1 MGGIDMSTNY
11 VMETYGRFDVSF
23 EKGKGTKLY
32 DSEGNEFLDFVS
44 GIAVNCLGHSHP
56 SIVKTIQEQSQNLIH
71 ISNYYWTKPQKEL
84 AKILCENSVFHR
96 AFFCNSGT
104 EAVEAALKLSRKYS
118 ILKGYENKNTIIY
131 MNNSFHGRSMGA
143 LSVTGQPKYQ
153 QTFKPLIGNTISIDF
168 NDSIALEEAFNE
180 NICAIILEPIQG
192 EGGVVSANKEFLK
205 KAKDLCEKYDALL
218 IFDEVQCGIGRT
230 GSLFAYEKFGVS
242 PDVVCLA
249 KALGCGIPIGAML
262 ANEKASVLKPGD
274 HGTTF
279 GGNPLSCAV
288 ACTVLNELINNG
300 VIASV
305 DEKSTYLTTKL
316 LALKEKYPVIKDVR
330 GLGLLIGVELDLE
343 PKAIMKECFS
353 NGLLVVSAGKNVLR
367 FLPPLNVNYEELDKA
382 VSLFEKSLITLS

>member
-1 MGGIDMSTNY
+1 MTENY
-11 VMETYGRFDVSF
+11 VMETYGRFDVTF
-23 EKGKGTKLY
+23 EKGEGTKLY
-32 DSEGNEFLDFVS
+32 DSENRVFLDFVS

-56 SIVKTIQEQSQNLIH
+56 SIVKAIQEQSQKLLH
-71 ISNYYWTKPQKEL
+71 VSNYYWTNSQIEL
-84 AKILCENSVFHR
+84 AKILCENSVFNK

-104 EAVEAALKLSRKYS
+104 EAVEAALKLSKKYS
-118 ILKGYENKNTIIY
+118 VSKGYENKNTIIY

-153 QTFKPLIGNTISIDF
+153 ETFKPLMPNTISIDF
-168 NDSIALEEAFNE
+168 NDSIALEEVFNE

-192 EGGVVSANKEFLK
+192 EGGVVSANREFLK

-230 GSLFAYEKFGVS
+230 GSLFAYEKFGIS

-249 KALGCGIPIGAML
+249 KALGGGIPIGAML
-262 ANEKASVLKPGD
+262 ANEKASVLQPGD

-288 ACTVLNELINNG
+288 ACTVLKELIYNG

-305 DEKSTYLTTKL
+305 DEKSTYLTNKL
-316 LALKEKYPVIKDVR
+316 LALKEKYPVIVDVR
-330 GLGLLIGVELDLE
+330 GLGLLIGIELNLE

-367 FLPPLNVNYEELDKA
+367 FLPPLNVNYEELDEA
-382 VSLFEKSLITLS
+382 VSLFEKALINLS

>member
-1 MGGIDMSTNY
+1 MTENY
-11 VMETYGRFDVSF
+11 VMETYGRFDVTF
-23 EKGKGTKLY
+23 EKGEGTKLY
-32 DSEGNEFLDFVS
+32 DSEGNKFLDFVS

-56 SIVKTIQEQSQNLIH
+56 SIVKTIQEQSQKLLH
-71 ISNYYWTKPQKEL
+71 VSNYYWTNSQIEL
-84 AKILCENSVFHR
+84 AKILCENSVFNK

-104 EAVEAALKLSRKYS
+104 EAVEAALKLSKKYS
-118 ILKGYENKNTIIY
+118 VSKGYENKNTIIY

-153 QTFKPLIGNTISIDF
+153 ETFKPLMPNTISIDF
-168 NDSIALEEAFNE
+168 NDSIALEESFNE

-230 GSLFAYEKFGVS
+230 GSLFAYEKFGIS

-249 KALGCGIPIGAML
+249 KALGGGIPIGAML
-262 ANEKASVLKPGD
+262 ANEKASVLQPGD

-288 ACTVLNELINNG
+288 ACTVLKELIYNG

-305 DEKSTYLTTKL
+305 DEKSTYLTNKL
-316 LALKEKYPVIKDVR
+316 LALKEKYPVVVDVR
-330 GLGLLIGVELDLE
+330 GLGLLIGVELNLE

-367 FLPPLNVNYEELDKA
+367 FLPPLNVNYEELDEA
-382 VSLFEKSLITLS
+382 VSLFEKSLINLS